1 MILMSKFLCFLKLI
15 RINNLL
21 LLALTQGL
29 VYFFILE
36 DNKITDF
43 VLLLLITFFIT
54 SSGYIINDIFDLKSD
69 KINKKEL
76 VIGNYIS
83 ARNAIVWY
91 YLFSSIAII
100 LAIYLLYLTKNFYL
114 FVIFLS
120 SIYLLWWYSKK
131 YKHSFIIGNF
141 IVSLL
146 TSLCVF
152 NVFLVSSNNSKKSF
166 TLILIFSVFSFLVTF
181 AREIIKDLEDVEGDK
196 LMNSQNIAS
205 ILNITQSK
213 QIVIGILTLVI
224 FLILIGCYHLSNEIS
239 MLRPISIFVYSSLL
253 FVISLFSVF
262 KVSKSEEK
270 EDYSYISSLLKLIM
284 FLGVLSIPIIYY
296 I

>member
-1 MILMSKFLCFLKLI
+1 MSKCFYFLKLI

-29 VYFFILE
+29 VHFSLLEDLE
-36 DNKITDF
+36 DNKVIDF

-54 SSGYIINDIFDLKSD
+54 ASGYIINDIFDVKSD
-69 KINKKEL
+69 KINKKDL
-76 VIGNYIS
+76 IIGNYIS
-83 ARNAIVWY
+83 ARNAIIWY

-100 LAIYLLYLTKNFYL
+100 LSIYLLYRNKNFYL

-120 SIYLLWWYSKK
+120 SIYLLWWYSKRYK
-131 YKHSFIIGNF
+131 YSFIVGNF

-152 NVFLVSSNNSKKSF
+152 NVFLVSSSNSKRSF
-166 TLILIFSVFSFLVTF
+166 ILILIFSIFSFLLTF
-181 AREIIKDLEDVEGDK
+181 AREIIKDLEDVEGDE
-196 LMNSQNIAS
+196 LMNAQNIAS
-205 ILNITQSK
+205 TLSIIQSK
-213 QIVIGILTLVI
+213 QIVIGILTLVLS
-224 FLILIGCYHLSNEIS
+224 LISIVCYYSLNE
-239 MLRPISIFVYSSLL
+239 MSIFVYLLLL
-253 FVISLFSVF
+253 FIISLFSVF
-262 KVSKSEEK
+262 KVSKSEKK

>member
-1 MILMSKFLCFLKLI
+1 MSKFLYFLKLI

-29 VYFFILE
+29 IHFFLFE
-36 DNKITDF
+36 DNKVTDF
-43 VLLLLITFFIT
+43 VLLLFVTFFIT
-54 SSGYIINDIFDLKSD
+54 SSGYIINDIFDVKSD
-69 KINKKEL
+69 KINKKDII
-76 VIGNYIS
+76 IGNYIS

-100 LAIYLLYLTKNFYL
+100 LAIYLLYRNKNLYL

-120 SIYLLWWYSKK
+120 SIYLLWRYSKR
-131 YKHSFIIGNF
+131 YKHSFITGNF

-152 NVFLVSSNNSKKSF
+152 NVFLVNSNNLNKSF
-166 TLILIFSVFSFLVTF
+166 ILTLIFSVFSFLLTF
-181 AREIIKDLEDVEGDK
+181 SREIIKDLEDVEGDK
-196 LMNSQNIAS
+196 LMNSQNIVS
-205 ILNITQSK
+205 TLSITQSK
-213 QIVIGILTLVI
+213 QIVIGILTLVL
-224 FLILIGCYHLSNEIS
+224 FMILIGCYYFSNEIS
-239 MLRPISIFVYSSLL
+239 TLRPMPIYVYSFLL
-253 FVISLFSVF
+253 FIFSLFTVF
-262 KVSKSEEK
+262 KVSKSEDK
-270 EDYSYISSLLKLIM
+270 ENYSYISNLLKLIM